1 VAPTTWTPNREGI
14 GTGRGKG
21 KTVRWVGDPGVRTV
35 APPINQADR
44 VGDPGVR
51 TVAPPIN
58 QADRV
63 GDPGVRTVA
72 LPINQGE
79 WVGDPGV
86 RTVAPPINQGY
97 GCGVPGVRTVAPP
110 IIQGD
115 WVGDPGVRT
124 VAPPINQGWG
134 RGTQRRAQGARP
146 PSGLGSGAAGDQSQG
161 GPGNL
166 IIGEPGNLED
176 CEPGRGETGGARGR
190 EDSNSGGYTTSAED
204 SDSDPDEGLDTLWL
218 SAAQEEYL
226 PIEPGEEEG
235 TEEGGCPPGPPD
247 PESGLTGEQER
258 RVGDIMATI
267 HTFFP
272 DDVSPDSEAHVR
284 SVALRA
290 FKRAD
295 LDYGIDEAV
304 RAAGDFSISEATCTQ
319 DCAEFDALGGNLE
332 ALVERRKAKLA
343 EGRLSPARVVAALS
357 SANPYYERVLLIAR
371 DGIVVSDLL
380 PPEFEPSGPH
390 RDRWPLQRSKFIK
403 AAPAVEQLIQKNFLD
418 KKLALV
424 LDSGRA
430 QSISGLSVHPSGWA
444 PKAGKVQGRNTG
456 DPTTMNTL
464 FTKQAADQR
473 FGVIHHPTIDDFIR
487 MVLDFVERTGGD
499 WGDVVIWKMDIK
511 GAYTLLSIATA
522 DVCKFAT
529 EVTREKVV
537 LYLCGFFGWTGT
549 PAHFHPITMAL
560 QWELRRLLRGDAGV
574 YVDDIV
580 GVCRRGDLE
589 SELATGKR
597 LVESLLGPGT
607 IEDSKTKAGRRVEV
621 IGFNLD
627 LDKQLLAISD
637 RCVERALGGY
647 MSVRVQAPVP
657 VRTVMRLASWAVRY
671 TKVCRFMAP
680 FVRALYASIK
690 GRHLHT
696 SIVLSSAAA
705 ISVGVVQ
712 ALLALTVVKERA
724 FTRNFEAWRARAAG
738 WAIVGQ
744 FDASLG
750 GIGVIWYLRSPDG
763 AESLI
768 GGASLDIRH
777 LGFGE
782 DSRFQ
787 NVAEFLAIICA
798 VRGLQKLRDGGQTI
812 NGRAPDRLILR
823 GDSMSALSWAEN
835 SRFRSDIATNAAIVF
850 IMLGIS
856 AEIHIQEMVH
866 VPAKENGRADYLSR
880 LHEDGRSMGGF
891 GQEYPDLV
899 GMAIVDMGA
908 DELIRLSRPDECVG
922 GVQDFMGLWAGI
934 RTALVA

>member
-1 VAPTTWTPNREGI
+1 M
-14 GTGRGKG
+14 
-21 KTVRWVGDPGVRTV
+21 RT
-35 APPINQADR
+35 IN
-44 VGDPGVR
+44 V
-51 TVAPPIN
+51 
-58 QADRV
+58 
-63 GDPGVRTVA
+63 
-72 LPINQGE
+72 
-79 WVGDPGV
+79 
-86 RTVAPPINQGY
+86 
-97 GCGVPGVRTVAPP
+97 
-110 IIQGD
+110 
-115 WVGDPGVRT
+115 
-124 VAPPINQGWG
+124 
-134 RGTQRRAQGARP
+134 
-146 PSGLGSGAAGDQSQG
+146 
-161 GPGNL
+161 
-166 IIGEPGNLED
+166 
-176 CEPGRGETGGARGR
+176 
-190 EDSNSGGYTTSAED
+190 
-204 SDSDPDEGLDTLWL
+204 
-218 SAAQEEYL
+218 
-226 PIEPGEEEG
+226 
-235 TEEGGCPPGPPD
+235 
-247 PESGLTGEQER
+247 
-258 RVGDIMATI
+258 
-267 HTFFP
+267 FFP
-272 DDVSPDSEAHVR
+272 DDVSPADEAHVR

-319 DCAEFDALGGNLE
+319 HCAEFDALGGNLE
-332 ALVERRKAKLA
+332 ALVDRRKAELA
-343 EGRLSPARVVAALS
+343 QDRLSPARVVATLS
-357 SANPYYERVLLIAR
+357 RENPYFDRVLLIAR

-380 PPEFEPSGPH
+380 PPDFEPSGPQ
-390 RDRWPLQRSKFIK
+390 RDKWPPQRSKFIK
-403 AAPAVEQLIQKNFLD
+403 ASAAVEQLLQKNFLD

-430 QSISGLSVHPSGWA
+430 QSIIGLSVHPSGWA

-456 DPTTMNTL
+456 DPAPMNTL
-464 FTKQAADQR
+464 FTKLAADLR
-473 FGVIHHPTIDDFIR
+473 FGVICHPTIDDFIQ
-487 MVLDFVERTGGD
+487 MVLDFVERNGGD
-499 WGDVVIWKMDIK
+499 WDDIVLWKMDIK

-529 EVTREKVV
+529 EVTRDKVV

-560 QWELRRLLRGDAGV
+560 QWELGRLLRGAAGI

-580 GVCRRGDLE
+580 GVCRRGDLD

-597 LVESLLGPGT
+597 LVESLLGPRT
-607 IEDSKTKAGRRVEV
+607 IEDDKTKTGRRIEV
-621 IGFNLD
+621 IGFTLD
-627 LDKQLLAISD
+627 LDRQLLAISD

-647 MSVRVQAPVP
+647 MSIRVQAPVP

-705 ISVGVVQ
+705 ISVGMVQ
-712 ALLALTVVKERA
+712 ALLALTVVKERT
-724 FTRNFEAWRARAAG
+724 FTRNFAAWKAIETG
-738 WAIVGQ
+738 WAIVAQ

-750 GIGVIWYLRSPDG
+750 GIGVIWYLRSPVG
-763 AESLI
+763 TESLI
-768 GGASLDIRH
+768 GGAWLDIRH

-798 VRGLQKLRDGGQTI
+798 VRGLQKLREGGLTI

-856 AEIHIQEMVH
+856 AEIHIQGTVH
-866 VPAKENGRADYLSR
+866 VPAEENGRADYLSR
-880 LHEDGRSMGGF
+880 MHEKGKSREGF

-899 GMAIVDMGA
+899 GMPIVEMGA
-908 DELIRLSRPDECVG
+908 DELIRLSRPDEGMG

-934 RTALVA
+934 RAALVV